1 MLSSETWIVFLSASL
16 ALAFAPGPGML
27 YVLSR
32 TIAGGRKAGL
42 LSTCGTAMGGTVH
55 VIGAAV
61 GISALLAA
69 SQVAFVALKLVGGV
83 FLVYL
88 GLKMILSR
96 QYIDVPVTQA
106 SGTNAP
112 TSTTVLLQGMATEVF
127 NPKTAIFFVAF
138 IPQFIQPQN
147 GSVFAQFIV
156 LGLIVVVLNTVP
168 DLLIAYFSKPL
179 EALWKSSLRI
189 RSTQQTI
196 GGLLLIGLGIF
207 TLTSGPNEPLN
218 SDSASGA
225 H

>member
-32 TIAGGRKAGL
+32 TIAGGRKAGI
-42 LSTCGTAMGGTVH
+42 LSTYGTAMGGTVH

-69 SQVAFVALKLVGGV
+69 SQVAFVALKLLGGM

-88 GLKMILSR
+88 GLKMILSKH
-96 QYIDVPVTQA
+96 YIGVPVTQGGGA
-106 SGTNAP
+106 NAP
-112 TSTTVLLQGMATEVF
+112 TNTTVLLQGMATEVF
-127 NPKTAIFFVAF
+127 NPKTAFFFLAF
-138 IPQFIQPQN
+138 IPQFVQPQN
-147 GSVFAQFIV
+147 GNVFTQFMV

-168 DLLIAYFSKPL
+168 DLFIAYFSKQF
-179 EALWKSSLRI
+179 EALRQSSLRI
-189 RSTQQTI
+189 RKAQQTI
-196 GGLLLIGLGIF
+196 GGLILIGLGIF
-207 TLTSGPNEPLN
+207 TLTSGSNKPLN
-218 SDSASGA
+218 SDAASGA